1 MTTLLLTIAPLIS
14 AVAITVSYLPQ
25 LKLTFKT
32 KNVTG
37 QSVTF
42 WVLLNIALLGLF
54 LQQLGLILY
63 TGNTNL
69 TGLITQGLNLL
80 CSSVMLVMVC
90 RYRKDDK

>member
-14 AVAITVSYLPQ
+14 AVAITVSYIPQ
-25 LKLTFKT
+25 LRLTFKT

-63 TGNTNL
+63 AGNTNL
-69 TGLITQGLNLL
+69 MGLMTQGLNLL
-80 CSSVMLVMVC
+80 CASVMLVMVAN
-90 RYRKDDK
+90 YRKDDK